1 MEREGPTK
9 HVNLWMDSTDFAV
22 RGTSS
27 KGKKD
32 DYHSYKLNSLGR
44 RYQFILDGKMVVRA
58 LWGGYSPKIH
68 DSNWCEAN
76 RQTLERDFKGGVI
89 IADQHFE
96 KISNMMKA
104 PRFITPQ
111 KVSEPPQTDNPDDMR
126 PEVREKLERNKKVRQ
141 VRARVE
147 LAFGILEKKFKIL
160 SKKFADG
167 PAQLD
172 HLVTFAAG
180 VLNTLHDN

>member
-1 MEREGPTK
+1 
-9 HVNLWMDSTDFAV
+9 
-22 RGTSS
+22 
-27 KGKKD
+27 
-32 DYHSYKLNSLGR
+32 
-44 RYQFILDGKMVVRA
+44 
-58 LWGGYSPKIH
+58 
-68 DSNWCEAN
+68 
-76 RQTLERDFKGGVI
+76 
-89 IADQHFE
+89 
-96 KISNMMKA
+96 MMKA